1 MMIIDMTAQL
11 SPLVIGLLAILVIAA
26 TGLAMSAWRLANE
39 SVRLTR
45 RPVRHLAA
53 LTPPT
58 PVKRA
63 IAKAA

>member
-1 MMIIDMTAQL
+1 MMIIDLTAQL
-11 SPLVIGLLAILVIAA
+11 SPFVIGLLALLVVAA
-26 TGLAMSAWRLANE
+26 TGLAMSTWRLANE
-39 SVRLTR
+39 TAHSPR

-53 LTPPT
+53 VTPPT